1 VFTVDSPRLAAERE
15 RGWQYK
21 TKDAKNAIKMAD
33 KYFKPPPLKNRMAT
47 QEQNGARYIR
57 QHFENLKNKVSSKRS
72 DCFSSLLKFAT
83 DNYDVFMAT
92 LNEQEQEV
100 FTNLVEVN
108 ESLGLHRLIRSQ
120 AEKGELLTVL
130 IENDKYVLLHN
141 QTIYVKSSEELPE
154 DLRVAIGMLK
164 LVEVSEVL
172 EGKGVKTAPNAFVIT
187 PTDGFKEMICTAPNA
202 DTTTR

>member
-1 VFTVDSPRLAAERE
+1 M
-15 RGWQYK
+15 
-21 TKDAKNAIKMAD
+21 I
-33 KYFKPPPLKNRMAT
+33 
-47 QEQNGARYIR
+47 
-57 QHFENLKNKVSSKRS
+57 
-72 DCFSSLLKFAT
+72 KFAT
-83 DNYDVFMAT
+83 DNKDAFMAT
-92 LNEQEQEV
+92 LDAREQEI